1 MLLFFFLVIAAFL
14 AWGGVGFAIEN
25 PAGTTINYT
34 LTGGP
39 DCINR
44 GAIKTDEEKEHGMY
58 VEGKDDEGESHYASN
73 FGKVI
78 TRGYRAYGMYANLGA
93 IATNESEGTI
103 TTHGDNAHGMYAKNA
118 STIMNN
124 SLIETKGYH
133 AYGMYAKGYY
143 DDEIDDYY
151 HSTATNNGRIATRG
165 DKSYGM
171 YAKNGAIATNES
183 EGTITTHG
191 DQAYGMYA
199 KGYESSITNK
209 GFIETRG
216 DDTHIG
222 DKAYGMYAKNGAIAT
237 NESEGTITTHGEE
250 AHGMYA
256 KGYYYDGDYDDDID
270 VNYRSTVTNNGR
282 IVTRGN
288 YASGMEAWDIA
299 TAINNGS
306 IVTRGDYASGMLA
319 GYDSTAT
326 NESGGTITTHGEEAH
341 GMYAYDN
348 STVTNNGRIATRGY
362 KAYGMYVK
370 NESTATN
377 ESDGTITTH
386 GDQAYGMYAKGYE
399 SSITNKG
406 FIETRGDE
414 EYAGYEAY
422 GMYAKNG
429 AIATNE
435 SDGTITTHGDQAH
448 GMYAKGYYDS
458 DNYSNAINN
467 GRIITRG
474 YYASG
479 MLAEDGTTATN
490 NGQIITRGDSA
501 FGMTNFSY
509 GVMVAS
515 PEDNSGSATAVIT
528 NNGSISTYG
537 NWAFGMY
544 IRGGYSPIPLNTNS
558 DDNNEFVTE
567 AVNNG
572 DITTRGEVAC
582 GMLALYDSTA
592 INNGSI
598 ETNGLGSFGMLALDG
613 STATNESDGTI
624 TTHGEGALGMLAL
637 ENAMAINKGSIVTN
651 GDPIIFDDD
660 ISIGAYGMVAAYNS
674 TAVNESVGTIATYG
688 KEAYGMYARIALPY
702 VDTPVPLSDEGNIDS
717 IDVAVQNHNNS
728 FAAKAINRGTITT
741 YGKEAHGMYISGDYE
756 FYPLA
761 LRSFDDDISDDT
773 SAAINTGTITVTGEG
788 ADAVYVDNSTFT
800 NSGTLDSLR
809 GNAITSANST
819 VNLEDGTKLPNSH
832 NIVGDDGST
841 LNVNMAGDL
850 AAIVNFGTFNKNG
863 TGTLTLEEGS
873 SAGTTNNN
881 AGTLK
886 IAPDTTFETN
896 SYTQTAE
903 ARLHLYV
910 PSNSDVGLPL
920 KINNEGGTAAQFAGK
935 VVIDYS
941 SQPLPGMYKYIYVA
955 GERSNDFDSVS
966 FVNPGGIYKTFM
978 PQWVPGNSFYYT
990 SIVGYAFSEQAL
1002 GLVSAIEDWSLL
1014 RWIMANHLQDVVS
1027 EMDNLEAGKKVYY
1040 AHFLSSKTD
1049 RDPSGGSPLGY
1060 ESDTRGL
1067 SFGFDKK
1074 TDDRTVW
1081 GIYAGYTEKDIDF
1094 TDVVPASSDWEE
1106 QDSWY
1111 IGAYMSKRFDKWIIS
1126 DTLTY
1131 RSTDHDSFRRQ
1142 KDGDA
1147 RASFDSWAV
1156 TNDIRA
1162 GYVVKEIGKDSHWEI
1177 VPEVGLN
1184 VGYFNRDGYKETNGY
1199 TYGDYDTTVT
1209 EGVIGVR
1216 FKGEFISKDGSR
1228 FSPYLRLSYV
1238 NVLSGDDVT
1247 IDEIRY
1253 GNKSWFTEKLD
1264 DDYFAADL
1272 GMTLYSAGNFDM
1284 SLSYNGRFGDDTDSH
1299 GGWLRLEWKQ

>member
-1 MLLFFFLVIAAFL
+1 MRNVGKYPKCFMLLSFFLVIAAL
-14 AWGGVGFAIEN
+14 LVWSGVGFAIEN
-25 PAGTTINYT
+25 PAGTTINNT
-34 LTGGP
+34 LTGDP
-39 DCINR
+39 NCINY
-44 GAIKTDEEKEHGMY
+44 GTIDTNTDNRHGMSVEEK
-58 VEGKDDEGESHYASN
+58 DEDGVSHYASN
-73 FGKVI
+73 FGNVI
-78 TRGYRAYGMYANLGA
+78 THGLYAYGMYANLGA
-93 IATNESEGTI
+93 IATN
-103 TTHGDNAHGMYAKNA
+103 K
-118 STIMNN
+118 
-124 SLIETKGYH
+124 
-133 AYGMYAKGYY
+133 
-143 DDEIDDYY
+143 
-151 HSTATNNGRIATRG
+151 
-165 DKSYGM
+165 
-171 YAKNGAIATNES
+171 
-183 EGTITTHG
+183 
-191 DQAYGMYA
+191 
-199 KGYESSITNK
+199 
-209 GFIETRG
+209 
-216 DDTHIG
+216 
-222 DKAYGMYAKNGAIAT
+222 
-237 NESEGTITTHGEE
+237 SEGTITTHGEQ

-256 KGYYYDGDYDDDID
+256 YD
-270 VNYRSTVTNNGR
+270 NSTVMNNGSIETNGYLAYGMYTLNGSTAINNGR
-282 IVTRGN
+282 IITRGN

-299 TAINNGS
+299 TAINYGSIETNGNYALGMRAGDNANAINFGSIETNGIGAYGMLVNTGAIANHGSIITHGQDAFGMYANSYSTATNSGSITTEGEKACGIYAHGLDSTVTNNSGGTITTYGSEGLGMRAEDNANAINNGS
-306 IVTRGDYASGMLA
+306 IETNGYYARGMSAFNCSTAINNGRIITRGNYAYGMEPWTIATAINNGSIETNGDYALGMRAGDNANAINNGSIETNGIGAYGMLVDPGEIA
-319 GYDSTAT
+319 NNGSIITHGQDAFGMYANSYSTATNSGRIETNGYLAYGMHARYGSTAT
-326 NESGGTITTHGEEAH
+326 NESGGTITT
-341 GMYAYDN
+341 
-348 STVTNNGRIATRGY
+348 
-362 KAYGMYVK
+362 YG
-370 NESTATN
+370 
-377 ESDGTITTH
+377 DG
-386 GDQAYGMYAKGYE
+386 
-399 SSITNKG
+399 
-406 FIETRGDE
+406 
-414 EYAGYEAY
+414 
-422 GMYAKNG
+422 
-429 AIATNE
+429 
-435 SDGTITTHGDQAH
+435 
-448 GMYAKGYYDS
+448 
-458 DNYSNAINN
+458 
-467 GRIITRG
+467 
-474 YYASG
+474 
-479 MLAEDGTTATN
+479 
-490 NGQIITRGDSA
+490 A
-501 FGMTNFSY
+501 FG
-509 GVMVAS
+509 V
-515 PEDNSGSATAVIT
+515 
-528 NNGSISTYG
+528 
-537 NWAFGMY
+537 
-544 IRGGYSPIPLNTNS
+544 
-558 DDNNEFVTE
+558 
-567 AVNNG
+567 
-572 DITTRGEVAC
+572 
-582 GMLALYDSTA
+582 LAGYDSTA
-592 INNGSI
+592 
-598 ETNGLGSFGMLALDG
+598 T
-613 STATNESDGTI
+613 
-624 TTHGEGALGMLAL
+624 
-637 ENAMAINKGSIVTN
+637 
-651 GDPIIFDDD
+651 
-660 ISIGAYGMVAAYNS
+660 
-674 TAVNESVGTIATYG
+674 
-688 KEAYGMYARIALPY
+688 
-702 VDTPVPLSDEGNIDS
+702 
-717 IDVAVQNHNNS
+717 
-728 FAAKAINRGTITT
+728 NRGTITT
-741 YGKEAHGMYISGDYE
+741 GKEDDPTCGTRAYGMYAYQDSTAENFGSITTFGQRASGMYAEYDSTATNKIGGDIVTYGIEAHGMVASSYWDGSNWHPSGATNEGSIITHGKMAFGINAGHSRNIMNSGDITTYGGMAHGIYVE
-756 FYPLA
+756 TGPEV
-761 LRSFDDDISDDT
+761 
-773 SAAINTGTITVTGEG
+773 INSGTITVTGEG
-788 ADAVYVDNSTFT
+788 ADAVNIRGSTFT

-809 GNAITSANST
+809 GNAITSVNST
-819 VNLEDGTKLPNSH
+819 VTLEDGTKLPNSH

-1027 EMDNLEAGKKVYY
+1027 EMDNLETGKKVYY
-1040 AHFLSSKTD
+1040 AHFLANKTD
-1049 RDPSGGSPLGY
+1049 RNPTGGSPLGY

-1284 SLSYNGRFGDDTDSH
+1284 SLNYNGRFGDDSESH